1 METQRTVLGGLS
13 EREEERAAM
22 NRQQRRLIA
31 QKRAVEKKI
40 ESKIIRAGEV
50 EVELFFTAFG
60 LALEEL
66 HGFKRKRIT
75 KVWKRTDEIISEISN
90 GEATFDMLKNRL
102 KMRAGIE
109 CSFR

>member
-1 METQRTVLGGLS
+1 
-13 EREEERAAM
+13 M
-22 NRQQRRLIA
+22 NRQQRRVIA

-40 ESKIIRAGEV
+40 ENKIIRAGEV

>member
-1 METQRTVLGGLS
+1 
-13 EREEERAAM
+13 M
-22 NRQQRRLIA
+22 NRQQRRA
-31 QKRAVEKKI
+31 MANRRAAEKRLEN
-40 ESKIIRAGEV
+40 KIIRADEV

-66 HGFKRKRIT
+66 HGFKRQRIA
-75 KVWKRTDEIISEISN
+75 KAWKRTDEIISEISN

>member
-1 METQRTVLGGLS
+1 
-13 EREEERAAM
+13 M
-22 NRQQRRLIA
+22 NRQQRRLMA

-40 ESKIIRAGEV
+40 ENKIIRADEV

-66 HGFKRKRIT
+66 HGFKQQRIA
-75 KVWKRTDEIISEISN
+75 KVWKRTDEIISEIVN
-90 GEATFDMLKNRL
+90 GEATFEVLKNRL
-102 KMRAGIE
+102 KMRADIE

>member
-1 METQRTVLGGLS
+1 
-13 EREEERAAM
+13 M

>member
-1 METQRTVLGGLS
+1 
-13 EREEERAAM
+13 M

-40 ESKIIRAGEV
+40 ENKIIRADEV

>member
-1 METQRTVLGGLS
+1 
-13 EREEERAAM
+13 M

-40 ESKIIRAGEV
+40 ENKIIRADEV

-90 GEATFDMLKNRL
+90 GEATFNMLKNRL
-102 KMRAGIE
+102 KQRADIE
-109 CSFR
+109 CSFK

>member
-22 NRQQRRLIA
+22 IRQQRRLIA

-40 ESKIIRAGEV
+40 ENKIIRAGEV

>member
-1 METQRTVLGGLS
+1 
-13 EREEERAAM
+13 M
-22 NRQQRRLIA
+22 NRQQRRVIA

-40 ESKIIRAGEV
+40 ENKIIRAGEV

-75 KVWKRTDEIISEISN
+75 KVWKRTDEIISEMSN

>member
-1 METQRTVLGGLS
+1 
-13 EREEERAAM
+13 M

-40 ESKIIRAGEV
+40 ENKIIRADEV

-66 HGFKRKRIT
+66 HGFKQQRIT

-109 CSFR
+109 CSFK

>member
-1 METQRTVLGGLS
+1 
-13 EREEERAAM
+13 M
-22 NRQQRRLIA
+22 NRQQRRLMA

-40 ESKIIRAGEV
+40 ENKIIRAGEV

-75 KVWKRTDEIISEISN
+75 KVWKRTDEIISEIAN

>member
-1 METQRTVLGGLS
+1 
-13 EREEERAAM
+13 M
-22 NRQQRRLIA
+22 NRQQRRVMA

-40 ESKIIRAGEV
+40 ENKIIRAGEV
-50 EVELFFTAFG
+50 EVELYFTAFG

>member
-1 METQRTVLGGLS
+1 
-13 EREEERAAM
+13 M
-22 NRQQRRLIA
+22 NRQQRRA
-31 QKRAVEKKI
+31 AANRRAAEKRLEN
-40 ESKIIRAGEV
+40 KIIRADEV
-50 EVELFFTAFG
+50 EVELYFTAFG

-66 HGFKRKRIT
+66 YGFKQQRIA
-75 KVWKRTDEIISEISN
+75 KAWKRTDEIISEISN

>member
-1 METQRTVLGGLS
+1 
-13 EREEERAAM
+13 M
-22 NRQQRRLIA
+22 NRQQRRLMA

-40 ESKIIRAGEV
+40 ENKIIRAGEV

>member
-1 METQRTVLGGLS
+1 
-13 EREEERAAM
+13 M

-40 ESKIIRAGEV
+40 ENKIIRADEV
-50 EVELFFTAFG
+50 EVELYFTAFG

-66 HGFKRKRIT
+66 YGFKQQRIAR
-75 KVWKRTDEIISEISN
+75 VWKRTDEII
-90 GEATFDMLKNRL
+90 GELVDGNATFPMLKNRL
-102 KMRAGIE
+102 KMRADIE

>member
-1 METQRTVLGGLS
+1 
-13 EREEERAAM
+13 M
-22 NRQQRRLIA
+22 NRQQRRA
-31 QKRAVEKKI
+31 MANRRAAEKRLEN
-40 ESKIIRAGEV
+40 KIIRADEV

-66 HGFKRKRIT
+66 YGFKRQRIA
-75 KVWKRTDEIISEISN
+75 KAWKRTDEIISEIAD

>member
-1 METQRTVLGGLS
+1 
-13 EREEERAAM
+13 M
-22 NRQQRRLIA
+22 NRQQRRVMA

-40 ESKIIRAGEV
+40 ENKIIRAGEV

-66 HGFKRKRIT
+66 YGFKQQRIT

>member
-1 METQRTVLGGLS
+1 
-13 EREEERAAM
+13 M
-22 NRQQRRLIA
+22 NRQQRRA
-31 QKRAVEKKI
+31 MASRRAAEKRLEN
-40 ESKIIRAGEV
+40 KIIRADEV
-50 EVELFFTAFG
+50 EVELYFTAFG

-66 HGFKRKRIT
+66 YGFKQQRIA
-75 KVWKRTDEIISEISN
+75 KAWKRTDEIISEISN

>member
-1 METQRTVLGGLS
+1 
-13 EREEERAAM
+13 M
-22 NRQQRRLIA
+22 NRQQRRVMA

-40 ESKIIRAGEV
+40 ENKIIRAGEV
-50 EVELFFTAFG
+50 EVELYFTAFG

-90 GEATFDMLKNRL
+90 GEATFNMLKNRL
-102 KMRAGIE
+102 KQRADIE
-109 CSFR
+109 CSFK

>member
-1 METQRTVLGGLS
+1 
-13 EREEERAAM
+13 M
-22 NRQQRRLIA
+22 NRQQRRLMA

-40 ESKIIRAGEV
+40 ENKIIRADEV

-66 HGFKRKRIT
+66 HGFKQQRIT

>member
-1 METQRTVLGGLS
+1 
-13 EREEERAAM
+13 M
-22 NRQQRRLIA
+22 NRQQRRLMA

-40 ESKIIRAGEV
+40 ENKIIRADEV

-66 HGFKRKRIT
+66 HGFKRQRIA
-75 KVWKRTDEIISEISN
+75 KVWKRTDEIISEIAD

>member
-1 METQRTVLGGLS
+1 
-13 EREEERAAM
+13 M

-40 ESKIIRAGEV
+40 ENKIIRADEV
-50 EVELFFTAFG
+50 EVELYFTAFG

>member
-1 METQRTVLGGLS
+1 
-13 EREEERAAM
+13 M
-22 NRQQRRLIA
+22 NRQQRRVMA

-40 ESKIIRAGEV
+40 ENKIIRAGEV

>member
-1 METQRTVLGGLS
+1 
-13 EREEERAAM
+13 M
-22 NRQQRRLIA
+22 NRQQRRA
-31 QKRAVEKKI
+31 AANRRAAEKRLEN
-40 ESKIIRAGEV
+40 KIIRADEV

-66 HGFKRKRIT
+66 YGFKRQRIA
-75 KVWKRTDEIISEISN
+75 KAWKRTDEIISEIAD

>member
-1 METQRTVLGGLS
+1 
-13 EREEERAAM
+13 M
-22 NRQQRRLIA
+22 NRQQRRA
-31 QKRAVEKKI
+31 MANRRAAEKRLEN
-40 ESKIIRAGEV
+40 KIIRADEV

-66 HGFKRKRIT
+66 YGFKQQRIA
-75 KVWKRTDEIISEISN
+75 KAWKRTDEIISEIAD

>member
-1 METQRTVLGGLS
+1 
-13 EREEERAAM
+13 M

-40 ESKIIRAGEV
+40 ENKIIRAGEV

>member
-1 METQRTVLGGLS
+1 
-13 EREEERAAM
+13 M
-22 NRQQRRLIA
+22 NRQQRRLMA

-40 ESKIIRAGEV
+40 ENKIIRADEV

-66 HGFKRKRIT
+66 YGFKQQRIA
-75 KVWKRTDEIISEISN
+75 KVWKRTDEIIGEIAD
-90 GEATFDMLKNRL
+90 GEATFEVLKNRL
-102 KMRAGIE
+102 KMRADIE

>member
-1 METQRTVLGGLS
+1 
-13 EREEERAAM
+13 M
-22 NRQQRRLIA
+22 NRQQRRLMA

-40 ESKIIRAGEV
+40 ENKIIRAGEV

-102 KMRAGIE
+102 KMRAGVE

>member
-1 METQRTVLGGLS
+1 
-13 EREEERAAM
+13 M
-22 NRQQRRLIA
+22 NRQQRRA
-31 QKRAVEKKI
+31 AANRRAAEKRLEN
-40 ESKIIRAGEV
+40 KIIRAGEV

-66 HGFKRKRIT
+66 HGFKQRRIA

>member
-1 METQRTVLGGLS
+1 
-13 EREEERAAM
+13 M
-22 NRQQRRLIA
+22 NRQQRRA
-31 QKRAVEKKI
+31 AANRRAAEKRLEN
-40 ESKIIRAGEV
+40 KIIRADEV

-66 HGFKRKRIT
+66 HGFKQQRIA
-75 KVWKRTDEIISEISN
+75 KVWKRTDEIIGEIAD
-90 GEATFDMLKNRL
+90 GEATFETLKNRL

>member
-1 METQRTVLGGLS
+1 
-13 EREEERAAM
+13 M
-22 NRQQRRLIA
+22 NRQQRRLMA

-40 ESKIIRAGEV
+40 ENKIIRADEV

-66 HGFKRKRIT
+66 HGFKQQRIT
-75 KVWKRTDEIISEISN
+75 KVWKRTDEIISEIAN